1 MVLNIIGLGI
11 FDKNDISLKGLEAIK
26 SSDEV
31 YIEYYT
37 CILHSSIEELE
48 QLYGKPVKKLF
59 RSDVEVKIDN
69 EILPLAKEKNVS
81 LLIIGDPI
89 SATTHID
96 LIQRCREQEIKVNI
110 IHSSSVFTAIAQ
122 TGLQLYKF
130 GKVTSIPFQRI
141 EEPIITPITIYNQNK
156 SIGAHSLFLL
166 DLDPENDKF
175 LSANEAM
182 DLLISASKKAN
193 EYEDV
198 ARVDENTEL
207 IVCARL
213 GAPDQIIRYGKLS
226 ELKKEDFAGPVHC
239 IIIPGKLHFMEEE
252 FLEQFK

>member
-1 MVLNIIGLGI
+1 MALNIIGLGI
-11 FDKNDISLKGLEAIK
+11 FDKNDISLKGLQAIK
-26 SSDEV
+26 NSDEV

-37 CILHSSIEELE
+37 CILHSPLEELE
-48 QLYGKPVKKLF
+48 KLYEKPVKKLF
-59 RSDVEVKIDN
+59 RSDVEIKIDT
-69 EILPLAKEKNVS
+69 EILPMAKEKNVS

-96 LIQRCREQEIKVNI
+96 LIQRCREKEIEVNI

-141 EEPIITPITIYNQNK
+141 EEPIITPITIYNQNQT
-156 SIGAHSLFLL
+156 IGAHTLFLL
-166 DLDPENDKF
+166 DLDPENEKF

-198 ARVDENTEL
+198 KSITAESEL

-213 GAPDQIIRYGKLS
+213 GAPDQILKYGKLS
-226 ELKKEDFAGPVHC
+226 ELKKLDFGGPVHC
-239 IIIPGKLHFMEEE
+239 IIAPGKLHFMEEE